1 MRVRISGISFV
12 VLILILVSLFA
23 SCNDS
28 ITEQDFQTPTIKG
41 RVMVPED
48 SGVSPSDIFIQV
60 GQTGNQYMAS
70 EDGSFVITGL
80 EEDVPYTLYFSTEP
94 FGNTVTRKVGDNGL
108 HLGHYGGKKDDV
120 YADKGSGGDAGIVT
134 MKPLGALTGRVT
146 LSGESEFTGIDVFI
160 PGSSYMAKT
169 DGSGAWT
176 ISNVPEGEYRVAFM
190 HDGYSTHYETDI
202 WLHIDEEKEENTVI
216 VPDVVLVSDVGAISG
231 SVIFRG
237 FTGAELPIVTVT
249 ATDQNDATNGSTTT
263 SNESGRYTIG
273 NLSDGIY
280 TLRFVPNDSRY
291 QNTILKDIEV
301 KSPAITDVPFVTIDS
316 AGGTIE
322 GSVTLTDGNVPQNVT
337 VLAESE
343 GYSYS
348 IQTGEDGTF
357 ILSNVIPATY
367 TISFMKEGYTTVKE
381 SVSVTTGE
389 SSSVNASLAAAY
401 GYVLGKVFISGSDVH
416 SGITVTASSINLDNA
431 VSYTGVTG
439 ADGTFAIRIEKEAEY
454 LVSASMSGYISSS
467 PTIVNVSLGGS
478 YKMDD
483 VTLKRSSAV
492 VSGKVTLEGAASH
505 EGILLLLKNDTNSRT
520 ATTGQDGS
528 FVFSSVVPGTYD
540 LTISKDGYVS
550 AVIEDIAVAPA
561 SEVVLDALTLKAGV
575 RSVSGTVT
583 LETLSDY
590 AGVTIT
596 ATSVADHGLI
606 YSALSN
612 SEGSFSLVGMKPGE
626 YIITLSAR
634 GFGTV
639 TLESVD
645 ITGEGEHVLDPVTL
659 IVDKGRISGMA
670 RLEGYTDHSGILVE
684 LVGTSYSTETADD
697 GSWELSVPSANY
709 PGGIRYSC
717 DDFDRVTIAETIT
730 VLTNGTFSVPD
741 SELKAIAVPVA
752 GRIDV
757 AAADDDGVH
766 VYLENTQFSVVT
778 DKSGGFR
785 FEHVPVGDYKL
796 IAERENTPRA
806 EHQFTVSASPVC
818 DLGTIV
824 MIPNSSNIIG
834 HVYLEDMSYH
844 AGIKVTVTTEGVDGE
859 LSAVTDSTGYYYIGN
874 LISTGTHTVTFSKDG
889 WDSQST
895 VVTGLEPLATR
906 EVEDFTLVDTTAPV
920 LSSVTINDGANTSV
934 SRIVTIG
941 IDANDEGSGLDKMQ
955 VFFDTDFDTP
965 VDYEDYYAVFER
977 ELEEGNGIKNVY
989 IRVFDKAGNVSE
1001 IKSDSIELTD
1011 QKRTVGGVLK
1021 GDDLHWTKEEGPYFV
1036 ESNILVEEGDTLT
1049 VDPGADVIF
1058 IGPYYIQVEGT
1069 LSARGTE
1076 AEPISMRGAD
1086 AGEGK
1091 WLGIR
1096 GVSGVT
1102 YSGSEY
1108 DPVYQS
1114 GSILEYV
1121 LMLDPVEGI
1130 SGNLFVTDSR
1140 ITSEGEALSEF
1151 SGILKD
1157 SEVVGDVLLAPD
1169 SMIVNN
1175 SIETGSFTSKQYV
1188 YGSRFLAGNE
1198 IRAVDGDSIMWFRD
1212 YAEYVLENN
1221 LISGFKSISFNNHS
1235 SNSSVSYSLI
1245 SNTIEDCGFLDTA
1258 FIMSSVPYILLGN
1271 DFDGTALRFL
1281 STSENADGDVL
1292 ANFNNLTD
1300 VTTGFQRENVAE
1312 HDFRFNFWGY
1322 TNTRELEASSEDAN
1336 LSFIEDFYDDFDLT
1350 KVAYDG
1356 WLKDRNEYAG
1366 YKGDAY
1372 IAYTAEWDGEAY
1384 AKIDDGY
1391 SITPGWL
1398 HIDVE
1403 CLNGKDIAEYRLVS
1417 CAEDIF
1423 SASWMPFGSSIDYS
1437 LSVEEVESIL
1447 QSESVFVQLK
1457 DADGNCS
1464 GIRAIDLFSGIE
1476 GPAGGRIIYDN
1487 GSAGADGW
1495 RFIEM
1500 SPGQLKRIETD
1511 GETSFTFDEFGTWI
1525 AFGFYRLSS
1534 SGPNLFV
1541 NGTDVYS
1548 EYNCT
1553 LPDIGAGRRNTELL
1567 VENRKG
1573 HIYSRE
1579 TGEYMMEYSIVEA
1592 IYQASINGYDDWYM
1606 PSIEEAMLFP
1616 AHIEFVMSSTE
1627 DSVSAFSSRSDGRCV
1642 ATDKTVTVEPAY
1654 GIRYF

>member
-60 GQTGNQYMAS
+60 GQTGNQYTAS

-120 YADKGSGGDAGIVT
+120 YADKGEGGDAGIVT
-134 MKPLGALTGRVT
+134 MKPLGSLTGRVT

-202 WLHIDEEKEENTVI
+202 WLHIDEEKEENTVT
-216 VPDVVLVSDVGAISG
+216 VPDVVLVPDVGAISG

-249 ATDQNDATNGSTTT
+249 ATDQNDATNSSTTT

-291 QNTILKDIEV
+291 QNAILKDIEV

-337 VLAESE
+337 ILAESE

-348 IQTGEDGTF
+348 IQTGEDGAF

-367 TISFMKEGYTTVKE
+367 TISFMKDGYTTVKE
-381 SVSVTTGE
+381 SVSVTAGE

-416 SGITVTASSINLDNA
+416 SGITVTASSINLDDA

-478 YKMDD
+478 YQMDD

-505 EGILLLLKNDTNSRT
+505 EGILLLLENDTNSRT
-520 ATTGQDGS
+520 VTTGQDGS

-561 SEVVLDALTLKAGV
+561 SDVTLDALTLKAGV

-645 ITGEGEHVLDPVTL
+645 ITGEGEHILDPVTL
-659 IVDKGRISGMA
+659 IVDKGRISGIA
-670 RLEGYTDHSGILVE
+670 RLEGYADHSGILVE

-709 PGGIRYSC
+709 PGGIRYSR
-717 DDFDRVTIAETIT
+717 DDFDSVTIAETIT

-818 DLGTIV
+818 DLGTIM

-859 LSAVTDSTGYYYIGN
+859 LSVVTDSTGYYYIGN

-889 WDSQST
+889 WDNQST
-895 VVTGLEPLATR
+895 VITGLEPLATR

-934 SRIVTIG
+934 SRIVTIW

-1058 IGPYYIQVEGT
+1058 IGPYCIQVEGT

-1096 GVSGVT
+1096 GVSDVT

-1114 GSILEYV
+1114 SSILEHV

-1157 SEVVGDVLLAPD
+1157 SEVVGDVRISGD
-1169 SMIVNN
+1169 SMIVGCSVTANLFSDIYGEN
-1175 SIETGSFTSKQYV
+1175 KDLYLVGNVISASGDSSSIKFNEYVPQYIIADNLIRGFDVFSIEQRGFGGY
-1188 YGSRFLAGNE
+1188 FLLESNTFE
-1198 IRAVDGDSIMWFRD
+1198 DCESIELELLGLETEMFANDFADTELRL
-1212 YAEYVLENN
+1212 LENRPDY
-1221 LISGFKSISFNNHS
+1221 SIPIRVSFNDLDN
-1235 SNSSVSYSLI
+1235 VSTDFSRI
-1245 SNTIEDCGFLDTA
+1245 S
-1258 FIMSSVPYILLGN
+1258 
-1271 DFDGTALRFL
+1271 
-1281 STSENADGDVL
+1281 
-1292 ANFNNLTD
+1292 
-1300 VTTGFQRENVAE
+1300 TTE

-1336 LSFIEDFYDDFDLT
+1336 LSFIEDFYDDFNLT
-1350 KVAYDG
+1350 KVVYDG

-1391 SITPGWL
+1391 SITPGRL

-1403 CLNGKDIAEYRLVS
+1403 CMNGKDIAEYRIS
-1417 CAEDIF
+1417 TDPNAISE
-1423 SASWMPFGSSIDYS
+1423 AAWKPFASSIDYS

-1447 QSESVFVQLK
+1447 QSESVFLQLK

-1487 GSAGADGW
+1487 DSAGADGW
-1495 RFIEM
+1495 RFIEI
-1500 SPGQLKRIETD
+1500 SPGMVDQ
-1511 GETSFTFDEFGTWI
+1511 TSTSGDTPEFTFSNTPDSFRMGY
-1525 AFGFYRLSS
+1525 YRTDPY
-1534 SGPNLFV
+1534 GPNLFV
-1541 NGTDVYS
+1541 NGTETYN
-1548 EYNCT
+1548 EYDCT
-1553 LPDIGAGRRNTELL
+1553 RSGIGEGKRNTELL
-1567 VENRKG
+1567 VEMRAGNV
-1573 HIYSRE
+1573 YSE
-1579 TGEYMMEYSIVEA
+1579 KEGGYLVDVSIAEA
-1592 IYQASINGYDDWYM
+1592 VYHAEINGYDDWYL
-1606 PSIEEAMLFP
+1606 PSVDETLLFP
-1616 AHIEFVMSSTE
+1616 ERISRIISSTE
-1627 DSVSAFSSRSDGRCV
+1627 RD
-1642 ATDKTVTVEPAY
+1642 VESCWVLNSGSITFDMNISFGSPY

>member
-60 GQTGNQYMAS
+60 GQTGNQYTAS

-120 YADKGSGGDAGIVT
+120 YADKGEGGDAGIVT
-134 MKPLGALTGRVT
+134 MKPLGSLTGRVT

-202 WLHIDEEKEENTVI
+202 WLHIDEEKEENTVT
-216 VPDVVLVSDVGAISG
+216 VPDVVLVPDVGAISG

-249 ATDQNDATNGSTTT
+249 ATDQNDATNSSTTT

-291 QNTILKDIEV
+291 QNAILKDIEV

-337 VLAESE
+337 ILAESE

-348 IQTGEDGTF
+348 IQTGEDGAF

-367 TISFMKEGYTTVKE
+367 TISFMKDGYTTVKE
-381 SVSVTTGE
+381 SVSVTAGE

-416 SGITVTASSINLDNA
+416 SGITVTASSINLDDA
-431 VSYTGVTG
+431 VSYTGVTD

-478 YKMDD
+478 YQMDD
-483 VTLKRSSAV
+483 VTLKRNSAV

-505 EGILLLLKNDTNSRT
+505 EGILLLLENDTNSRT
-520 ATTGQDGS
+520 VTTGQDGS

-561 SEVVLDALTLKAGV
+561 SDVTLDALTLKAGV
-575 RSVSGTVT
+575 RSVSGTVM

-645 ITGEGEHVLDPVTL
+645 ITGEGEHILDPVTL
-659 IVDKGRISGMA
+659 IVDKGRISGIA
-670 RLEGYTDHSGILVE
+670 RLEGYADHSGILVE

-709 PGGIRYSC
+709 PGGIRYSR
-717 DDFDRVTIAETIT
+717 DDFDSVTIAETIT

-818 DLGTIV
+818 DLGTIM

-859 LSAVTDSTGYYYIGN
+859 LSVVTDSTGYYYIGN

-889 WDSQST
+889 WDNQST
-895 VVTGLEPLATR
+895 VITGLEPLATR

-977 ELEEGNGIKNVY
+977 ELEEVNGIKNVY

-1058 IGPYYIQVEGT
+1058 TGPYCIQVEGT

-1096 GVSGVT
+1096 GVSDVT

-1114 GSILEYV
+1114 GSILEHV

-1157 SEVVGDVLLAPD
+1157 SEVVGDVRISGD
-1169 SMIVNN
+1169 SMIVGCSVTANLFSDIYGEN
-1175 SIETGSFTSKQYV
+1175 KDLYLVGNVISASGDSSSIKFNEYVPQYIIADNLIRGFDVFSIEQSGFGGY
-1188 YGSRFLAGNE
+1188 FLLESNTFE
-1198 IRAVDGDSIMWFRD
+1198 DCESIELELLGLETEMFANDFADTELRL
-1212 YAEYVLENN
+1212 LENYPDY
-1221 LISGFKSISFNNHS
+1221 SIPIRVSFNDLDN
-1235 SNSSVSYSLI
+1235 VSTDFSRI
-1245 SNTIEDCGFLDTA
+1245 S
-1258 FIMSSVPYILLGN
+1258 
-1271 DFDGTALRFL
+1271 
-1281 STSENADGDVL
+1281 
-1292 ANFNNLTD
+1292 
-1300 VTTGFQRENVAE
+1300 TTE

-1336 LSFIEDFYDDFDLT
+1336 LSFIEDFYDDFNLT
-1350 KVAYDG
+1350 KVVYDG

-1391 SITPGWL
+1391 SITPGRL

-1403 CLNGKDIAEYRLVS
+1403 CMNGKDIAEYRIS
-1417 CAEDIF
+1417 TDPNAIF
-1423 SASWMPFGSSIDYS
+1423 EAAWKPFASSIDYS

-1447 QSESVFVQLK
+1447 QSESVFLQLK

-1487 GSAGADGW
+1487 DSAGADGW
-1495 RFIEM
+1495 RFIEI
-1500 SPGQLKRIETD
+1500 SPGMVDQ
-1511 GETSFTFDEFGTWI
+1511 TSTSGDTPEFTFSNTPDSFRMGY
-1525 AFGFYRLSS
+1525 YRTDPY
-1534 SGPNLFV
+1534 GPNLFV
-1541 NGTDVYS
+1541 NGTETYN
-1548 EYNCT
+1548 EYDCT
-1553 LPDIGAGRRNTELL
+1553 RSGIGEGKRNTELL
-1567 VENRKG
+1567 VEMRAGNV
-1573 HIYSRE
+1573 YSE
-1579 TGEYMMEYSIVEA
+1579 KEGGYLVDVSIAEA
-1592 IYQASINGYDDWYM
+1592 VYHAEINGYDDWYL
-1606 PSIEEAMLFP
+1606 SSVDETLLFP
-1616 AHIEFVMSSTE
+1616 ERISRIISSTE
-1627 DSVSAFSSRSDGRCV
+1627 RD
-1642 ATDKTVTVEPAY
+1642 VESCWVLNSGSITFDMNISFGSPY

>member
-60 GQTGNQYMAS
+60 GQTGNQYTAS

-80 EEDVPYTLYFSTEP
+80 KEDVPYTLYFSTEP

-120 YADKGSGGDAGIVT
+120 YADKGEGGDAGIVT
-134 MKPLGALTGRVT
+134 MKPLGSLTGRVT

-202 WLHIDEEKEENTVI
+202 WLHIDEEKEENTVT
-216 VPDVVLVSDVGAISG
+216 VPDVVLVPDVGAISG

-249 ATDQNDATNGSTTT
+249 ATDQNDATNSSTTT

-291 QNTILKDIEV
+291 QNAILKDIEV

-337 VLAESE
+337 ILAESE

-348 IQTGEDGTF
+348 IQTGEDGAF

-367 TISFMKEGYTTVKE
+367 TISFMKDGYTTVKE
-381 SVSVTTGE
+381 SVSVTAGE

-416 SGITVTASSINLDNA
+416 SGITVTASSINLDDA

-478 YKMDD
+478 YQMDD

-505 EGILLLLKNDTNSRT
+505 EGILLLLENDTNSRT
-520 ATTGQDGS
+520 VTTGQDGS

-561 SEVVLDALTLKAGV
+561 SDVTLDALTLKAGV

-645 ITGEGEHVLDPVTL
+645 ITGEGEHILDPVTL
-659 IVDKGRISGMA
+659 IVDKGRISGIA
-670 RLEGYTDHSGILVE
+670 RLEGYADHSGILVE

-709 PGGIRYSC
+709 PGGIRYSR
-717 DDFDRVTIAETIT
+717 DDFDSVTIAETIT

-818 DLGTIV
+818 DLGTIM

-859 LSAVTDSTGYYYIGN
+859 LSVVTDSTGYYYIGN

-889 WDSQST
+889 WDNQST
-895 VVTGLEPLATR
+895 VITGLEPLATR

-977 ELEEGNGIKNVY
+977 ELEEVNGIKNVY

-1036 ESNILVEEGDTLT
+1036 ESDILVEEGDTLT

-1058 IGPYYIQVEGT
+1058 IGPYCIQVEGT

-1096 GVSGVT
+1096 GVSDVT

-1114 GSILEYV
+1114 GSILEHV

-1157 SEVVGDVLLAPD
+1157 SEVVGDVRISGD
-1169 SMIVNN
+1169 SMIVGCSVTANLFSDIYGEN
-1175 SIETGSFTSKQYV
+1175 KDLYLVGNVISASGDSSSIKFNEYVPQYIIADNLIRGFDVFSIEQRGFGGY
-1188 YGSRFLAGNE
+1188 FLLESNTFE
-1198 IRAVDGDSIMWFRD
+1198 DCESIELELLGLETEMFANDFADTELRL
-1212 YAEYVLENN
+1212 LENRPDY
-1221 LISGFKSISFNNHS
+1221 SIPIRVSFNDLDN
-1235 SNSSVSYSLI
+1235 VSTDFSRI
-1245 SNTIEDCGFLDTA
+1245 S
-1258 FIMSSVPYILLGN
+1258 
-1271 DFDGTALRFL
+1271 
-1281 STSENADGDVL
+1281 
-1292 ANFNNLTD
+1292 
-1300 VTTGFQRENVAE
+1300 TTE

-1336 LSFIEDFYDDFDLT
+1336 LSFIEDFYDDFNLT
-1350 KVAYDG
+1350 KVVYDG

-1391 SITPGWL
+1391 SITPGRL

-1403 CLNGKDIAEYRLVS
+1403 CMNGKDIAEYRIS
-1417 CAEDIF
+1417 TDPNAISE
-1423 SASWMPFGSSIDYS
+1423 AAWKPFASSIDYS

-1447 QSESVFVQLK
+1447 QSESVFLQLK

-1487 GSAGADGW
+1487 DSAGADGW
-1495 RFIEM
+1495 RFIEI
-1500 SPGQLKRIETD
+1500 SPGMVDQ
-1511 GETSFTFDEFGTWI
+1511 TSTSGDTPEFTFSNTPDSFRMGY
-1525 AFGFYRLSS
+1525 YRTDPY
-1534 SGPNLFV
+1534 GPNLFV
-1541 NGTDVYS
+1541 NGTETYN
-1548 EYNCT
+1548 EYDCT
-1553 LPDIGAGRRNTELL
+1553 RSGIGEGKRNTELL
-1567 VENRKG
+1567 VEMRAGNV
-1573 HIYSRE
+1573 YSE
-1579 TGEYMMEYSIVEA
+1579 KEGGYLVDVSIAEA
-1592 IYQASINGYDDWYM
+1592 VYHAEINGYDDWYL
-1606 PSIEEAMLFP
+1606 PSVDETLLFP
-1616 AHIEFVMSSTE
+1616 ERINRIISSTE
-1627 DSVSAFSSRSDGRCV
+1627 RD
-1642 ATDKTVTVEPAY
+1642 VESCWVLNSGSITFDMNISFGSPY